1 MAHFYWPSLGHVPI
15 PQPVVVVGGM
25 ECSDWPGQG
34 HVLTQLGSGEPSPI
48 RTAVIRE
55 KGDSVTTKKHLDAGK
70 K

>member
-1 MAHFYWPSLGHVPI
+1 
-15 PQPVVVVGGM
+15 M